1 MVRQVPFS
9 PTVWK
14 ASFQEWEKC
23 LAGIP
28 RRSARTAKQ
37 RRCFSGWH
45 FLGLRMLEP
54 GAVDGTTL
62 QRLPVCVWV
71 GRWCFCLHS
80 IIYNLQRQGV
90 SSFHRWATAGLERG
104 GVLSEVMKQVK
115 SMHNWHR
122 TQVSRFLVLRQG
134 QQVSV
139 WVEMFLWPL
148 VKCSNKKSSD

>member
-28 RRSARTAKQ
+28 RRSARRAKQ

-45 FLGLRMLEP
+45 FLGLWKLKP
-54 GAVDGTTL
+54 GAGDGTTL
-62 QRLPVCVWV
+62 QRLPQCVWA

-104 GVLSEVMKQVK
+104 GVLSEVMKQV
-115 SMHNWHR
+115 R
-122 TQVSRFLVLRQG
+122 AQLTQNTSFPVPGSQARPTGIYVSWNVSLALG
-134 QQVSV
+134 QMQ
-139 WVEMFLWPL
+139 
-148 VKCSNKKSSD
+148 